1 MNGKR
6 AKAIRAALREG
17 GADPGE
23 KVYRPATSHPNRKA
37 QEVADQLRLTF
48 ECGRAKYQRFKR
60 YVLSLSRHPA
70 E

>member
-23 KVYRPATSHPNRKA
+23 KKWMQPRKDGDIQA
-37 QEVADQLRLTF
+37 RLAF
-48 ECGRAKYQRFKR
+48 ECGRAKYKRFKR

-70 E
+70 G